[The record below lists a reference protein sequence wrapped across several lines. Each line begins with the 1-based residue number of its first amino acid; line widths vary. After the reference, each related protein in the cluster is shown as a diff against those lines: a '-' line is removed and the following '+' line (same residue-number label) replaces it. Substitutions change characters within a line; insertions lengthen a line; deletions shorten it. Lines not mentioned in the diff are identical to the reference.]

1 MHLLK
6 LFALLATL
14 TAASAVA
21 IPAAFGGWGP
31 ETPHFNLEAILR
43 PTEAGPAKGFGH
55 VKFRQ
60 PNESDQV
67 QTILLDVWVRDLAPN
82 RLYYVQRAT
91 DGTVNDD
98 CTGTNWT
105 MPTLGTI
112 TTDDRGTGQAELSRD
127 LPATV
132 QPGVTTL
139 DIHFRVVEALTATS
153 GVLHSDCYQF
163 TVTQ

>member
-1 MHLLK
+1 MRLLK

-14 TAASAVA
+14 TAA
-21 IPAAFGGWGP
+21 AAGAAQAGWGP
-31 ETPHFNLEAILR
+31 ETPNFNLEAILR
-43 PTEAGPAKGFGH
+43 PTAAGPANGFGH

-82 RLYYVQRAT
+82 RTYYVQRAVDT
-91 DGTVNDD
+91 DVNDD

-112 TTDDRGTGQAELSRD
+112 TTDDSGTGRAALSRD
-127 LPATV
+127 LPAALL
-132 QPGVTTL
+132 PGAMF
-139 DIHFRVVEALTATS
+139 DIHFRVAEAPTATS
-153 GVLHSDCYQF
+153 GVLQSGCYQF
-163 TVTQ
+163 TVSQ